1 MLKLSKIELIWYLDI
16 NTRERDEI
24 IQTVKLKLEQLK
36 TEAESKKIIGEEES
50 ENSVHDE
57 L

>member
-1 MLKLSKIELIWYLDI
+1 M

-24 IQTVKLKLEQLK
+24 IQTVKLKLEHFK
-36 TEAESKKIIGEEES
+36 TEEESKKNIREEES

>member
-16 NTRERDEI
+16 NTRDRDEI
-24 IQTVKLKLEQLK
+24 IQIVKLKLKHFK
-36 TEAESKKIIGEEES
+36 TEEESKKNIWEEES
-50 ENSVHDE
+50 QNSVCNE